1 MTKEP
6 CLCGDPAC
14 PHCGD
19 PSRAKLEAALEALS
33 EKIMELRPDDIE
45 LVLFEKIGFEA
56 IMAHRAA
63 QKLMA
68 QDFAAEARAAW
79 SEYDQHVAML
89 KSEIEDLTYQL
100 IEANDRSER

>member
-1 MTKEP
+1 
-6 CLCGDPAC
+6 
-14 PHCGD
+14 
-19 PSRAKLEAALEALS
+19 
-33 EKIMELRPDDIE
+33 
-45 LVLFEKIGFEA
+45 
-56 IMAHRAA
+56 
-63 QKLMA
+63 MA